1 MAAWTPLIAAHAA
14 TAATSLLLG
23 GYQLARRTRGDTVH
37 RRLGWV
43 WIAGMS
49 FVATSSFA
57 IRELRHGQ
65 LSLLHALSI
74 VTLLSLG
81 LGIVRIRRGD
91 AAGHRAAMR
100 GSWIGLVAA
109 FIAAVA
115 VPSRRIPTFT
125 MTQPAGA
132 ALAAT
137 VVITLTAAMIF
148 SSHRFG
154 RYHRSHS
161 RPRGASLREET

>member
-1 MAAWTPLIAAHAA
+1 MSAWTPLIAAHAA

-23 GYQLARRTRGDTVH
+23 GYQLARRTRGDTIH

-43 WIAGMS
+43 WITGMI

-100 GSWIGLVAA
+100 GSWIGLLAA
-109 FIAAVA
+109 FIGAVA

-125 MTQPAGA
+125 VAQPAGA
-132 ALAAT
+132 ALAAA
-137 VVITLTAAMIF
+137 VIVALTAALIV
-148 SSHRFG
+148 STHRFG
-154 RYHRSHS
+154 RYHRPDS
-161 RPRGASLREET
+161 RPHGASLRE